1 MTMQS
6 QICQMLSVREL
17 LGNNQYLIPMY
28 QRNYAWEEPHLRQ
41 LIQDVWDNCKEA
53 NNKNY
58 YIGTL
63 VAHRRPSGVYETVD
77 GQQRLTTLNIMLCAI
92 KNELNV
98 ENLDLSWFKKVNISY
113 EFRERSSITLDALYD
128 HNRDDEL
135 RDAAII
141 RMYNNVQQSIESIV
155 PKDKTGVFLKYLFER
170 VKITRVIL
178 PADTDL
184 NHYFEIMNSR
194 GEQLEKHEI
203 LKALIMRS
211 SSADAHKN
219 WLIGQIWEA
228 CAEMD
233 RFVVMNFTKDI
244 RDKIFTTEWNIFGWQ
259 DIDTIVEATRST
271 GQKLENEQ
279 FSILD
284 VYKADSNIS
293 ITETT
298 RDAERFESVIK
309 FPGFLLHVL
318 RVMTHDDIPLDDKR
332 LLQTFCKYIKEPG
345 FADEFI
351 LNLLKLRFLFDK
363 FVIKRDFKDDAIN
376 GKLNL
381 LTLTKQTDSFSYNN
395 TYSEAE
401 ENKRVTMIES
411 MFHVSLSSQ
420 NYKHWLCAVLNYINT
435 NNGGLGL
442 GDYLEELA
450 KKYMF
455 GRFLSDKRNEDNFYY
470 NAIFNEQAQIELVE
484 ADTIKFPKY
493 TDHIDLFIF
502 NYIDYCIWK
511 KAWDEDKNSEFA
523 KFEFTSRSS
532 VEHFYPQNPLTGQ
545 RMPDEYL
552 HNIGNL
558 CLISSSKNSELNHY
572 SPSAKTEH
580 YEKSEYDS
588 LKQALMMNV
597 INEKKKQTS
606 NTEEIWFVE
615 EVKEHGAYIEEMIKE
630 QRRNT

>member
-1 MTMQS
+1 M
-6 QICQMLSVREL
+6 
-17 LGNNQYLIPMY
+17 NNVF
-28 QRNYAWEEPHLRQ
+28 N
-41 LIQDVWDNCKEA
+41 
-53 NNKNY
+53 
-58 YIGTL
+58 
-63 VAHRRPSGVYETVD
+63 
-77 GQQRLTTLNIMLCAI
+77 
-92 KNELNV
+92 LNV
-98 ENLDLSWFKKVNISY
+98 
-113 EFRERSSITLDALYD
+113 
-128 HNRDDEL
+128 
-135 RDAAII
+135 
-141 RMYNNVQQSIESIV
+141 
-155 PKDKTGVFLKYLFER
+155 
-170 VKITRVIL
+170 
-178 PADTDL
+178 
-184 NHYFEIMNSR
+184 
-194 GEQLEKHEI
+194 
-203 LKALIMRS
+203 KA
-211 SSADAHKN
+211 N
-219 WLIGQIWEA
+219 
-228 CAEMD
+228 
-233 RFVVMNFTKDI
+233 
-244 RDKIFTTEWNIFGWQ
+244 
-259 DIDTIVEATRST
+259 
-271 GQKLENEQ
+271 
-279 FSILD
+279 
-284 VYKADSNIS
+284 
-293 ITETT
+293 
-298 RDAERFESVIK
+298 
-309 FPGFLLHVL
+309 
-318 RVMTHDDIPLDDKR
+318 
-332 LLQTFCKYIKEPG
+332 
-345 FADEFI
+345 
-351 LNLLKLRFLFDK
+351 
-363 FVIKRDFKDDAIN
+363 
-376 GKLNL
+376 
-381 LTLTKQTDSFSYNN
+381 YNN

-455 GRFLSDKRNEDNFYY
+455 GRFLSDKRNEENFYY

-545 RMPDEYL
+545 RMPDENL

-615 EVKEHGAYIEEMIKE
+615 EVKEHGAYIEDMIRK
-630 QRRNT
+630 QRLGTKVS